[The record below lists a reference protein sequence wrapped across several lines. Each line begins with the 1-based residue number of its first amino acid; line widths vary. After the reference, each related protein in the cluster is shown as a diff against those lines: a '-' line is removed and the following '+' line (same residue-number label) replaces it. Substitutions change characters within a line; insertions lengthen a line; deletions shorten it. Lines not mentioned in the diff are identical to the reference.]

1 MKQFNIPSQYK
12 SQIISRLK
20 AERKLADPRKRD
32 FSPAT
37 LDFGPVKI
45 HLARHFG
52 FCYGV
57 ENAIEI
63 AYSAIEENPGK
74 RIYMLSQM
82 IHNPTVNADLNDRGL
97 TFILD
102 TEGNQITPWD
112 EVNAEDIV
120 IIPAFGTTLE
130 IETFLANKGIE
141 TKKYNTTC
149 PFVEKVWNMAGK
161 LGKEDYTIIIH
172 GKFKHEETQATFSH
186 SKNESPSV
194 VVRDIEE
201 ARFIGDVISGQKSAA
216 EFYHYFEG
224 KYSIGFDVE
233 KDLKKVGVINQTTML
248 ASDTHEIAEYFKQVM
263 IAQFGEDNI
272 KNHFAD
278 TRDTLCY
285 ATNDN
290 QQSTLKLLEIEAD
303 LAIIVGGYNS
313 SNTSHIVDLCATKFP
328 SYFIN
333 GALEIEDDKSVNHF
347 DYHSKKRLVTTEFFP
362 EKEVLNIIITS
373 GASCPDAVVE
383 GVINKILSFY
393 PAAHTVEQAFQNLS
407 FKS

>member
-1 MKQFNIPSQYK
+1 MKQFNIPSQYR
-12 SQIISRLK
+12 SNIISKLK
-20 AERKLADPRKRD
+20 AQRKLSDPRKRD
-32 FSPAT
+32 FSPAV
-37 LDFGPVKI
+37 LDFGPVRI

-63 AYSAIEENPGK
+63 AYSAIEENPNK
-74 RIYMLSQM
+74 KIYMLSQM
-82 IHNPTVNADLNDRGL
+82 IHNPTVNSDLNDRGL
-97 TFILD
+97 SFILD
-102 TEGNQITPWD
+102 TEGNQITPWEHVSSD
-112 EVNAEDIV
+112 NIV

-130 IETFLANKGIE
+130 IEAFLQEKGIE

-161 LGKEDYTIIIH
+161 LGQGDYSVIIH

-186 SKNESPSV
+186 SKQESASV
-194 VVRDIEE
+194 VVKDIDE
-201 ARFIGDVISGQKSAA
+201 ARFIGDVILGERSAE
-216 EFYHYFEG
+216 EFYQKFEG
-224 KYSIGFDVE
+224 KYSTGFTVE
-233 KDLKKVGVINQTTML
+233 NDLKSVGVINQTTML
-248 ASDTHEIAEYFKQVM
+248 ASDTHEIAEYFKATM
-263 IAQFGEDNI
+263 AKKYGEANL

-290 QQSTLKLLEIEAD
+290 QQSTMKLLELEAD

-328 SYFIN
+328 SFFIN
-333 GALEIEDDKSVNHF
+333 GSSEIEDDQSIHHF
-347 DYHSKKRLVTTEFFP
+347 DYSGKKMLKTESFLP
-362 EKEVLNIIITS
+362 KKDVVDIVVTS

-383 GVINKILSFY
+383 KVIERVLSFY
-393 PAAHTVEQAFQNLS
+393 QNTYTAEEAL
-407 FKS
+407 KSANI